1 MEACSKHL
9 HSVQTQWAVRYSES
23 PPNMFS
29 SFQTTRHAALCWC
42 HHAPAGNLQQPS
54 IFNAVRSCY
63 ESLWTQGTLSFQLSP
78 MSPVEPSWFL
88 VCWSAH
94 DLAGASNILSCSFE
108 HSSLS
113 IPVLFKS
120 LKTSL
125 YFVND
130 FLQDGFHPRLACTFS
145 RAVPALVGQFTGC
158 MYVCNVM

>member
-63 ESLWTQGTLSFQLSP
+63 ESLCPF
-78 MSPVEPSWFL
+78 EPSWFL

-94 DLAGASNILSCSFE
+94 DLAGSSNILSCSFE

-113 IPVLFKS
+113 IPVLFTS

-125 YFVND
+125 YFVNT

-158 MYVCNVM
+158 V